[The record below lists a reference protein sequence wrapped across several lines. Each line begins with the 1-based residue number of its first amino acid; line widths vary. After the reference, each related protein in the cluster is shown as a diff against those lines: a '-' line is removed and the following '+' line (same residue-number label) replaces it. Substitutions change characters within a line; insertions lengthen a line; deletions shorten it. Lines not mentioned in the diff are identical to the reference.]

1 MQPYFFPYLG
11 YFQLINVVDKFVF
24 YDDVNFIK
32 NGWINR
38 NRILL
43 NSQAKYITVQLNG
56 ASPNKLIQEVGFTD
70 NREKLKRTIVQAY
83 KKAPLFEQF
92 WPIIEDVFNYQT
104 ETISELAAFSVIK
117 TFEYVGLTT
126 VFEFSSQNYA
136 DTNNLRKD
144 ERLIKICKRN
154 NATEYINPIGGTEL
168 YTKSQFGQH
177 GIKLHFLRTNPLQYR
192 QFGHSFIPNL
202 SIIDVMMFNTI
213 EQIHEMLDNFELLWK
228 KLAAILYS
236 NAKRRGIL

>member
-1 MQPYFFPYLG
+1 MKLAIMQPYFFPYIG
-11 YFQLINVVDKFVF
+11 YFQLVNAVDKFVL
-24 YDDVNFIK
+24 YDDVSFI
-32 NGWINR
+32 NRGWINR
-38 NRILL
+38 NRITI
-43 NSQAKYITVQLNG
+43 NGKANYITVNLQG
-56 ASPNKLIQEVGFTD
+56 ASQNRLINEIGIIDNKA
-70 NREKLKRTIVQAY
+70 KLKKTILLAY
-83 KKAPLFEQF
+83 RKAPLFEQF

-136 DTNNLRKD
+136 DTINLRKD

-168 YTKSQFGQH
+168 YTKNQFAQH

-213 EQIHEMLDNFELLWK
+213 EQIHEMLDNFELL
-228 KLAAILYS
+228 
-236 NAKRRGIL
+236 